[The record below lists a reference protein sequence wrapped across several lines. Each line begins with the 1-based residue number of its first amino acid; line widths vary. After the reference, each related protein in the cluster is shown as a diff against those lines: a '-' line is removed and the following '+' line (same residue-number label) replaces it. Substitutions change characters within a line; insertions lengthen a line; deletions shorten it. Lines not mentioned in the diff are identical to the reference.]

1 MMWLQFKRLFRAGL
15 VNFWRTPVVASAS
28 VVTMT
33 IMMLI
38 LGGVFLSHAYL
49 ASSLEAVQNK
59 VDISVSLRTEVEEA
73 DALSFKKSLEQLPEV
88 KEVTYSSREAELA
101 DFKVK
106 HADNDLVLR
115 SLDEVG
121 NPFGAR
127 LNITAVDP
135 AHYESIV
142 TFLEGDT
149 ALSAGGKNV
158 VDQVSFKKDVA
169 ERLVSLMATA
179 RKIGWALIAILLFI
193 SLVVNFNTIA
203 LAIYSSREEISL
215 MKLVGAGNNYVRM
228 PFIIE
233 GMMAGAVASILAILV
248 LYPAVLWVRSAT
260 VALYGGI
267 NLVTYF
273 LTHIVQIFLAMLLCG
288 IIVGTAGSLLAI
300 RRYLKV

>member
-1 MMWLQFKRLFRAGL
+1 MWLQFKRVFKAGL
-15 VNFWRTPVVASAS
+15 LNFWRTPVVASVS
-28 VVTMT
+28 VITMT
-33 IMMLI
+33 IMMLV
-38 LGGVFLSHAYL
+38 LGGIFLSRAYL
-49 ASSLEAVQNK
+49 LSSLEAVQNK
-59 VDISVSLRTEVEEA
+59 VDISVSLKTGIAETE
-73 DALSFKKSLEQLPEV
+73 ALNLKKSLEQLPEV
-88 KEVTYSSREAELA
+88 KAVVYSSREAELA
-101 DFKVK
+101 DFKQQ

-135 AHYESIV
+135 ARYESIV
-142 TFLEGDT
+142 KFLEGDS
-149 ALSAGGKNV
+149 ALAAGGKSV

-169 ERLVSLMATA
+169 ERLLSLIATA
-179 RKIGWALIAILLFI
+179 KKVGWALVIILVFI

-203 LAIYSSREEISL
+203 LAIYSSREEIAL

-233 GMMAGAVASILAILV
+233 GIMAGTLASVLAILM
-248 LYPAVLWVRSAT
+248 LYPVVLWVRNAT
-260 VALYGGI
+260 VALYGGV

-273 LTHIVQIFLAMLLCG
+273 LTHAVLIFLAMFFCG
-288 IIVGTAGSLLAI
+288 VVVGTASSLLAI